1 MDTADIE
8 QNMAE
13 SAGVLTLDEHVHDIH
28 GHGVV
33 RKQELAQQ
41 SARAKP
47 EGTIVPIEHAH
58 GVRQP
63 HKSPTGY
70 CQVET
75 RAVTDESF
83 ATDVHAPQKAAPNQ
97 ASLYCKLK
105 SQLSDLVNPAL
116 ALQREI
122 DPNVNEWQVG
132 ESFMRLVSYRRVLR
146 VEQANQVEQKI
157 EA

>member
-1 MDTADIE
+1 MDTADIG

-13 SAGVLTLDEHVHDIH
+13 SVGMLTLDEHVHDIH

-47 EGTIVPIEHAH
+47 EGTIVPIEYAH

-63 HKSPTGY
+63 HKSPTGC

-75 RAVTDESF
+75 RAVTDESS

-97 ASLYCKLK
+97 ASLRQQLK
-105 SQLSDLVNPAL
+105 SHSGLGSAPAL
-116 ALQREI
+116 QHEI
-122 DPNVNEWQVG
+122 DL
-132 ESFMRLVSYRRVLR
+132 M
-146 VEQANQVEQKI
+146 
-157 EA
+157 

>member
-1 MDTADIE
+1 MDTADIG

-47 EGTIVPIEHAH
+47 EGTIVPIEYAH

-63 HKSPTGY
+63 HKSPTGC

-75 RAVTDESF
+75 RAVTDESS
-83 ATDVHAPQKAAPNQ
+83 ATDVRAPQKAAPNQ
-97 ASLYCKLK
+97 ASLYCQLK
-105 SQLSDLVNPAL
+105 SQPSDLVPAL
-116 ALQREI
+116 ALQHGI
-122 DPNVNEWQVG
+122 DPNVNEWQMG
-132 ESFMRLVSYRRVLR
+132 KSFMRLVSYRRVLQA
-146 VEQANQVEQKI
+146 EQANQVEQKT